1 MAGSK
6 SKKSVRAPKV
16 KRKPAKAKRGKR
28 PAARKAARPAAK
40 QKARAAKRKMA
51 PAKKAPV
58 KKAKA
63 RKAAAKKAPAKRAKK
78 IVARPKSRVAVVKRK
93 AKAKAPAKRTQA
105 SARKAKVAAPAKS
118 AKPVVFA
125 SPKPATKSVVISPA
139 RPPLPVAPASAPT
152 VVKTTPRPATKPLR
166 IVSKKESAPP
176 PRPVVPDTPIDIE
189 AVRRRLRA
197 KKDEIMA
204 MYLKDL
210 KTGQESNDS
219 PTEDIVDR
227 ANNAY
232 SRELNFSISD
242 SERAFLLQIDEALGR
257 LDAGTYGKCAHCGDP
272 IARPRLDAIPWARLC
287 IRCQELFEQ
296 GLLAEA

>member
-1 MAGSK
+1 MGATTSGGERVAGTK
-6 SKKSVRAPKV
+6 SKKSVRAPKA
-16 KRKPAKAKRGKR
+16 KRKPAKAKKAKR
-28 PAARKAARPAAK
+28 PAPRKAARPAVK
-40 QKARAAKRKMA
+40 KKSPAAKRKKA
-51 PAKKAPV
+51 PARKASAKKAPV
-58 KKAKA
+58 KRAKKVVA
-63 RKAAAKKAPAKRAKK
+63 KPRSRLAAAK
-78 IVARPKSRVAVVKRK
+78 S
-93 AKAKAPAKRTQA
+93 KAKAPAKRT
-105 SARKAKVAAPAKS
+105 KAPARRAGAAAVVPAKIL
-118 AKPVVFA
+118 KPVVSA
-125 SPKPATKSVVISPA
+125 SAKPATKSVVISPA

-152 VVKTTPRPATKPLR
+152 VVKTPPRPATKPLR
-166 IVSKKESAPP
+166 IVSKKESAAP

-197 KKDEIMA
+197 KKDEILA

>member
-1 MAGSK
+1 VDATTTGGERVAATK
-6 SKKSVRAPKV
+6 SKKSVRAPKA
-16 KRKPAKAKRGKR
+16 KRKPAKAKKAKR
-28 PAARKAARPAAK
+28 PKARTAARPAAK
-40 QKARAAKRKMA
+40 KKSSPAKRKKA
-51 PAKKAPV
+51 SAKRAPV
-58 KKAKA
+58 KKSKKVVAK
-63 RKAAAKKAPAKRAKK
+63 
-78 IVARPKSRVAVVKRK
+78 PKSRVAAAKRRP
-93 AKAKAPAKRTQA
+93 KAKAPAKRTPA
-105 SARKAKVAAPAKS
+105 PSRKAIAAAPAKS
-118 AKPVVFA
+118 AKPVVSSA
-125 SPKPATKSVVISPA
+125 AKPATKSVVISPA
-139 RPPLPVAPASAPT
+139 RPPLPVAPASAPI
-152 VVKTTPRPATKPLR
+152 VAKTPPRPVTKPLR
-166 IVSKKESAPP
+166 IVSKKESAAP

-197 KKDEIMA
+197 KKDEILA